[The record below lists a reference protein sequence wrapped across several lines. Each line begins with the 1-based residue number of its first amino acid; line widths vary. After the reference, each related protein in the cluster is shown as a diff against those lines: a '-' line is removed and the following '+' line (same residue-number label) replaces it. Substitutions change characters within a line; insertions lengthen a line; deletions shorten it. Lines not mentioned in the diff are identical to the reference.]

1 MMDIFH
7 TWEKLQRVRLKEPTE
22 EELVASFNANA
33 KSGKLGGRD
42 LEVYLNGARVLCKIM
57 KYLVQIGITPQ
68 LVFSKTADITDE
80 DEERQLEV
88 RREAS
93 DFVRK
98 IISGDSLCDPT
109 IISESHHHYVM
120 IIYIHID
127 PVELVCAVTERSRT
141 FTVLVTLNK
150 IGLGL
155 PKQLQQV
162 WQGKLKAVQQS
173 PAQMTTCLRSLDPS
187 EREIAKEYVRA
198 IGDAP
203 PTEERAS
210 ASTKESD
217 ATKKRRK
224 K

>member
-1 MMDIFH
+1 MGE
-7 TWEKLQRVRLKEPTE
+7 TAEGELKEPTE
-22 EELVASFNANA
+22 EELIASFNANA

-42 LEVYLNGARVLCKIM
+42 LEVYLKGVNGIRVPCKIM

-68 LVFSKTADITDE
+68 LVFSKTADVTDK

-98 IISGDSLCDPT
+98 IISGAFAVRSYDYFRVTPPQRDD
-109 IISESHHHYVM
+109 H
-120 IIYIHID
+120 IHID

-155 PKQLQQV
+155 PQQLQRV

-173 PAQMTTCLRSLDPS
+173 PAQMTTYLRSLDPS

-198 IGDAP
+198 IGDAL